1 MNIHGN
7 PQYPSSDCDTMTI
20 IEWLS
25 DFLTEKEQVDS
36 EERGLCHGA

>member
-7 PQYPSSDCDTMTI
+7 PQYPGSDCDTMTI